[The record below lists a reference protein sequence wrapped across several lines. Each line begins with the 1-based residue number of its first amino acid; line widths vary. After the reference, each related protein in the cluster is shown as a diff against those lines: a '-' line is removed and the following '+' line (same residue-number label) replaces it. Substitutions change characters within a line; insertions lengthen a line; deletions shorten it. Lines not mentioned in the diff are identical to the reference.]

1 MLFWCIQISIASFIL
16 IYLVHHL
23 VNYFKDTLTVP
34 KVKDLVNSPNKKY
47 EDMFA
52 ILNNQQSKKPLA
64 NDFTEIDL
72 LPSGNR
78 GSSASVG
85 DQFNPLEDLGATN
98 DTAMK
103 SQLKD
108 FLKKQMSS
116 SSEPEPYLPF

>member
-52 ILNNQQSKKPLA
+52 ILNNTQSKKPLA
-64 NDFTEIDL
+64 TDFTEIDL
-72 LPSGNR
+72 LPSGNL
-78 GSSASVG
+78 GTNTG
-85 DQFNPLEDLGATN
+85 DQFNPLEDLGSSN